1 MANPRATTLA
11 LPVQFPSCPFPVYPM
26 LPSLTLSGLFIG
38 QLAHLPGDGTPT
50 GMYKQP
56 VDEAWATVD
65 GLRGDVQ
72 ADRRFHGGPD
82 KAIHHYPAEHYAQLA
97 AHAPQAAAALRAGVL
112 GENLSTTGWDETCV
126 CLGDCYQVGEALLQ
140 VTQPR
145 KPCWKINARLEV
157 EQLSMFIAEHSLT
170 GWYCAVRQPGRL
182 WPGAPVT
189 LVSRPADTLSLAQFN
204 ALQAEH
210 RPDPARLRTVAAI
223 DGLAADVA
231 QRLRE
236 RAAWLD
242 GLRAG

>member
-1 MANPRATTLA
+1 
-11 LPVQFPSCPFPVYPM
+11 
-26 LPSLTLSGLFIG
+26 
-38 QLAHLPGDGTPT
+38 
-50 GMYKQP
+50 
-56 VDEAWATVD
+56 
-65 GLRGDVQ
+65 
-72 ADRRFHGGPD
+72 
-82 KAIHHYPAEHYAQLA
+82 
-97 AHAPQAAAALRAGVL
+97 
-112 GENLSTTGWDETCV
+112 
-126 CLGDCYQVGEALLQ
+126 
-140 VTQPR
+140 
-145 KPCWKINARLEV
+145 
-157 EQLSMFIAEHSLT
+157 MFIAEHSLT